1 MENKSIKTEKEIRKD
16 IVEDYKTS
24 MFVEAGAGAGKTTI
38 LIKRILKQLEMGF
51 AKTSEIVA
59 ITFTKKAAE
68 EMKVRMAQSYSGDDL
83 DNMQISTIHSFCF
96 KLLMEQAFKAN
107 LRLDVAMLE
116 EDENDAEKD
125 EIFARWYKNIKPSD
139 FRILRELNIYK
150 IKDLLK
156 SAFNI
161 MSDLDDDIIV
171 DINEKLLKH
180 KPSDFPIAWKKNDD
194 GTFYYD
200 NYGRKKE
207 EPYDDRNEYI
217 ANFVVNFVMPLV
229 KEYKN
234 RINNH
239 YISNDLL
246 LYKAVKLLK
255 NDDARAYYQ
264 KKYRCIYV
272 DEFQDTSKVQV
283 DLVKLLC
290 TKLDGSHREGSLF
303 IVGDPK
309 QSIYRFRGA
318 DLPLYNKV
326 KDEFKNIPNIKYYE
340 LNYNFRT
347 NEEILS
353 FVNANNDE
361 ILPNY
366 HYMVSKSSSNDYK
379 GDDVIKGVFHIGS
392 PLKIRRKSKDHD
404 GYNKETDIKYLIA
417 IINGLVY
424 GKFKIWDK
432 DINDGKGAAREAKY
446 SDFLILCRGT
456 GDMDLYM
463 SEMMKYGIPVQIS
476 SVVNTNDNKELMR
489 IRNICKYFAYP
500 YDRRS
505 IEGFIST
512 VSKSVVNKYNRDE
525 LNKVIDVIKNDTK
538 EMDAYSKLLYVA
550 HNYDL
555 YFDGNVTIEVDRAKR
570 ITTQVEQMVETIL
583 STCDNNEMSVYE
595 GVDNFVK
602 NGYEREITLEDDA
615 NAVRFMNLHKA
626 KGLEGKIVI
635 VCKRSEKAKEN
646 NGDLDT
652 YHYEDKN
659 GVHYAVSH
667 CISGAH
673 GDRTYYPV
681 YIKNENIIATVLSE
695 QNEENNRLAYVEVTR
710 SMEVL
715 IVLNRV
721 ANTPLLC
728 NYNFDS
734 ARNLFEVYPKLSY
747 YLENDTYNNRE
758 LKPVDYKEN
767 TFEIKVDDRQKEIT
781 YNSISPSQFE
791 SEETIVTDEKNPS
804 KVKGA
809 TYGTCMHRL
818 FELIVNAIKKKVALT
833 DDKIKVLINKVLNE
847 NLEAIEENF
856 KADYPSILDD
866 FKVVLLED
874 AQLFMDSFVV
884 KDLLKNTINFHAEY
898 PFMIKQGND
907 LCNGIA
913 DLFIENHGGTYTIV
927 DYKSDYPYGMDKEAF
942 KETLYKRY
950 SGQLNMY
957 KEVFA
962 KVYGVGEDSINFVIY
977 NKYI

>member
-1 MENKSIKTEKEIRKD
+1 MENKSIKTEEEIRKD

-116 EDENDAEKD
+116 EDKNDAEKD

-139 FRILRELNIYK
+139 FRILREFNIYR

-171 DINEKLLKH
+171 DINEELLKH
-180 KPSDFPIAWKKNDD
+180 KPSDFPIAWKKNKD
-194 GTFYYD
+194 GSYELTQ
-200 NYGRKKE
+200 YGKKKE
-207 EPYDDRNEYI
+207 DRYPERDEYI
-217 ANFVVNFVMPLV
+217 ANYIVSFVMPLV
-229 KEYKN
+229 KEYKG
-234 RINNH
+234 RLNNH

-290 TKLDGSHREGSLF
+290 TNLDGSHRDGSLF

-318 DLPLYNKV
+318 DIPLYNRVKEELKV
-326 KDEFKNIPNIKYYE
+326 LPNVKYYE

-347 NEEILS
+347 NEEVLS

-366 HYMVSKSSSNDYK
+366 NYMVSKSSSNDYK
-379 GDDVIKGVFHIGS
+379 GGDVIKGVFHVGS
-392 PLKIRRKSKDHD
+392 PLNIQRKAKDHEA
-404 GYNKETDIKYLIA
+404 YTKETDIKYLIA
-417 IINGLVY
+417 IVNGLVN

-432 DINDGKGAAREAKY
+432 DLNDGNGAVREVKY
-446 SDFLILCRGT
+446 NDFLILCRGT

-505 IEGFIST
+505 VEGFIST
-512 VSKSVVNKYNRDE
+512 ISKCVVNKYNRSE
-525 LNKVIDVIKNDTK
+525 LNIIVDVVYGDTK
-538 EMDAYSKLLYVA
+538 GMDAFSKLLYVA

-555 YFDGNVTIEVDRAKR
+555 YFDGNVAIETDRAKR

-595 GVDNFVK
+595 GVNKFVE

-659 GVHYAVSH
+659 GVHYAASPCV
-667 CISGAH
+667 SGAH

-710 SMEVL
+710 SMEAL

-734 ARNLFEVYPKLSY
+734 ARNLFEAYPKLSY

-767 TFEIKVDDRQKEIT
+767 VFEIKVDDIQKEIT
-781 YNSISPSQFE
+781 FNNISPSQFE

-818 FELIVNAIKKKVALT
+818 FEFIVNAIKKKEALT
-833 DDKIKVLINKVLNE
+833 DDKIKVIINKVLNE
-847 NLEAIEENF
+847 NIEAIEENF

-866 FKVVLLED
+866 FKTVLLED
-874 AQLFMDSFVV
+874 AKLFMNSFVV
-884 KDLLKNTINFHAEY
+884 KDLIKNAVDFHAEY
-898 PFMIKQGND
+898 AFMVKLGND

-913 DLFIENHGGTYTIV
+913 DLFIKNKGGTYTIV
-927 DYKSDYPYGMDKEAF
+927 DYKSDYPYGMEKEAF

-962 KVYGVGEDSINFVIY
+962 KVYGVGEDSISFVIY

>member
-1 MENKSIKTEKEIRKD
+1 MINKNIKTEEDIRKD

-51 AKTSEIVA
+51 AKPSEIVA

-68 EMKVRMAQSYSGDDL
+68 EMKVRMAKAYSGDDL

-96 KLLMEQAFKAN
+96 KLLMEQAFRAG

-116 EDENDAEKD
+116 EDKNDAEKD

-139 FRILRELNIYK
+139 FRILRELNIYR

-161 MSDLDDDIIV
+161 MSDLNDDIIV
-171 DINEKLLKH
+171 DINEEVLKRKL
-180 KPSDFPIAWKKNDD
+180 SDFPIVWEKDKD
-194 GTFYYD
+194 GSIKYN
-200 NYGRKKE
+200 NYGRKTE
-207 EPYDDRNEYI
+207 ERYPERDEYI
-217 ANFVVNFVMPLV
+217 ANYIVNFVMPLV
-229 KEYKN
+229 KEYKG
-234 RINNH
+234 RLNNH

-255 NDDARAYYQ
+255 NDDARDYYQ

-326 KDEFKNIPNIKYYE
+326 KDEFKNISNIKYYE

-347 NEEILS
+347 NDEILS
-353 FVNANNDE
+353 FVNANNDA
-361 ILPNY
+361 ILPSY
-366 HYMVSKSSSNDYK
+366 HYMVSKSSSNEYK
-379 GDDVIKGVFHIGS
+379 GEDVIKGVFHVGS
-392 PLKIRRKSKDHD
+392 PLKARKNTKEHE
-404 GYNKETDIKYLIA
+404 GYTKETDIKYLIA
-417 IINGLVY
+417 IINGLVN
-424 GKFKIWDK
+424 GKFKILDK
-432 DINDGKGAAREAKY
+432 DLNDGNGAVREVKY

-456 GDMDLYM
+456 SDMDLYM

-512 VSKSVVNKYNRDE
+512 ISKCVVNKYNREE
-525 LNKVIDVIKNDTK
+525 LNKIINVIYNETK

-555 YFDGNVTIEVDRAKR
+555 YFDSNVTLDADKIKR

-595 GVDNFVK
+595 GVDNFVE

-635 VCKRSEKAKEN
+635 VCKRSEREKEN
-646 NGDLDT
+646 SGDLDT

-659 GVHYAVSH
+659 SVHYAVSP
-667 CISGAH
+667 CVSGAY
-673 GDRTYYPV
+673 GSRTYYPV
-681 YIKNENIIATVLSE
+681 YIKNEKIKETVLSE
-695 QNEENNRLAYVEVTR
+695 QNDENNRLAYVEVTR

-734 ARNLFEVYPKLSY
+734 ARNLFEAYPKLSY

-767 TFEIKVDDRQKEIT
+767 AFEIKVDDIQKEIT
-781 YNSISPSQFE
+781 FNNISPSQFE

-818 FELIVNAIKKKVALT
+818 FEFIVNAIKKKEALT

-847 NLEAIEENF
+847 NIEAIEEKF
-856 KADYPSILDD
+856 KVDYPSILDD
-866 FKVVLLED
+866 FKTVLLED
-874 AQLFMDSFVV
+874 AKLFMDSFVV
-884 KDLLKNTINFHAEY
+884 KDLIKNAVDFHAEY
-898 PFMIKQGND
+898 PLMVKLGND

-913 DLFIENHGGTYTIV
+913 DLFIENKDGTYTIV
-927 DYKSDYPYGMDKEAF
+927 DYKSDYPYGTDKDAF
-942 KETLYKRY
+942 KEILYKRY